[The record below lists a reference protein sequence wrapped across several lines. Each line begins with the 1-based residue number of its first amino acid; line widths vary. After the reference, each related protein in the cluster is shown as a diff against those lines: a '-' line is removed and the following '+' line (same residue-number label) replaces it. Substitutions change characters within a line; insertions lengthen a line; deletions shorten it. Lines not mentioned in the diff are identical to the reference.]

1 MRRLYISALAVAGL
15 VALAS
20 GHMLFAV
27 FPEDAKEDSDVNI
40 WITYSHDVEGETAP
54 QLARAVVT
62 RPDGTEGLSLAERD
76 GGLAGTVDVGGSGCY
91 ILDYEME
98 PTYFDPGWIGFSGE
112 SSFLSKSGRAIMPVG
127 TGGDCE
133 ISTGEG
139 LEIVPQVDMTGIGR
153 GDQFRAAAL
162 WNGEMVEGDYTAMVV
177 KTPEDLLTVLHA
189 YESEVEGTTGDGT
202 IDFDLSKPGLW
213 VVSFEATIEES
224 GTWTATSDDPSGR
237 YGKGDSLDYDQIAPT
252 AYLTFWCG
260 R

>member
-1 MRRLYISALAVAGL
+1 MRRLYLSALVVAGL

-54 QLARAVVT
+54 QLSRAVVIG
-62 RPDGTEGLSLAERD
+62 PDGTEGLSLTERD
-76 GGLAGTVDVGGSGCY
+76 GGLAGKVMVGDPGCY
-91 ILDYEME
+91 ILDFEME

-112 SSFLSKSGRAIMPVG
+112 SSFLQKSGRAVMPVG

-139 LEIVPQVDMTGIGR
+139 LEIVPQVDMSGIGR
-153 GDQFRAAAL
+153 GDRFRGSAF

-189 YESEVEGTTGDGT
+189 YESEVEGTSSDGT
-202 IDFDLSKPGLW
+202 IEFDLSKPGLW
-213 VVSFEATIEES
+213 VVSFEATIDDS
-224 GTWTATSDDPSGR
+224 GTWTATIDDPSGR
-237 YGKGDSLDYDQIAPT
+237 YRRGDRLEYDQIAPT
-252 AYLTFWCG
+252 AYLTFWVG